1 MASTIFFGIFMALEH
16 KQTLRILKLL
26 TELKRARPVSARS
39 FAEKLRNEDLNTGS
53 DLACHP
59 KTIQRDIEYL
69 KLHHNAPIEYDKCNQ
84 SYRLSDPSW
93 ELELPMTE
101 PEFML
106 HSLLGTKALRELAPQ
121 PLKGKME
128 NSGQRASASLP
139 AYISEEFIETL
150 IFASGLKVK
159 ISPAIFKTIWE
170 ARENNR
176 ILRIEYQA
184 TDGRKSDREFE
195 PHVLAYH
202 RGIWYLKG
210 YNCSDRE
217 VRILAVHRIVSVT
230 ALPTTFEFDTD
241 LVADTEK
248 NGLFQYPKLNGIKL
262 RCDKSIAF
270 YLKEHAP
277 VKKFKFTSEENG
289 DLIVTLE
296 AAIEHEVIRW
306 VLGEAGRIEVLE
318 PVELR
323 MKVEDAGKHIAMV
336 NSTSPK
342 S

>member
-1 MASTIFFGIFMALEH
+1 MTLEH

-26 TELKRARPVSARS
+26 TELKRARPVSTKS
-39 FAEKLRNEDLNTGS
+39 FAEKLKKEDLETGS
-53 DLACHP
+53 DLACHA
-59 KTIQRDIEYL
+59 KTIERDIGYL
-69 KLHHNAPIEYDKCNQ
+69 KQQYNAPIEYDKRNHT
-84 SYRLSDPSW
+84 YRLIDPSW
-93 ELELPMTE
+93 ELELPMTGQ
-101 PEFML
+101 EFML

-128 NSGQRASASLP
+128 NSGQMASASLP

-159 ISPAIFKTIWE
+159 ISPAIFKTVWE

-176 ILRIEYQA
+176 ILRIKYQA
-184 TDGRKSDREFE
+184 TDGRKSSREFE

-210 YNCSDRE
+210 YNCSDHE
-217 VRILAVHRIVSVT
+217 IRILALHRIVAAV
-230 ALPTTFEFDTD
+230 ALETTFEFDTD

-248 NGLFQYPKLNGIKL
+248 NGLFQYPKLNGIRL

-277 VKKFKFTSEENG
+277 VKKFKFTSAEDG

-296 AAIEHEVIRW
+296 SAIEHEVIRW

-318 PVELR
+318 PAELR
-323 MKVEDAGKHIAMV
+323 RKVEEAGRRIAAV
-336 NSTSPK
+336 NHTVTEI
-342 S
+342 